1 MKKLYDGMQR
11 FCAAHPRFGI
21 PNLMRVIVIGNVAVY
36 VLMLLTQ
43 ANDANAL
50 SFLTFNLNAL
60 LHGEVWRLVTFVF
73 VPAYSSPF
81 ALLISLYF
89 YYWIGSTLERQW
101 GTAKFNL
108 YYISGAL
115 LTVLGVVLASLITGN
130 PYLTAAGTGYVNLS
144 MFFAFAFLFPDT
156 TVLLFFILPVKMK
169 WLAYLDG
176 ALFAFDIIKAI
187 GAHNWAGVVLPIV
200 ALLNFAVFIWPEVHY
215 LKERIPMILA
225 DKIVSLRKKAG
236 WSQEDLAEKLG
247 VTRQSVS
254 KWEGAQSVP
263 DMDKVVMMSRLFGVS
278 TDFLLKDELEEEAP
292 CAAAQDDDTP
302 LRRVTMGQ
310 ASAYLA
316 LRKAAAPKIAIA
328 TALCITSPVTLI
340 LLAGMSE
347 VQRFHITENAA
358 SGIGLC
364 VLLGL
369 VALAV
374 SIFLWTSAEAKEYR
388 FLEEE
393 PFETEYGVEGMVRQ
407 RQREYKDTH
416 TRLVTVGVVLC
427 VLAAVPLFA
436 AMCIND
442 GSDLLYIAAV
452 CALLVLVAIGCLAL
466 VTAGVYQG
474 AMEQLLEEGDYTR
487 PQKKHHKLMGTVT
500 MIYWLTATAVFLLYT
515 YGPHGNGQ
523 PQYSWIIWAVAGVLY
538 AAVMGIVRIIS
549 RSRG

>member
-1 MKKLYDGMQR
+1 
-11 FCAAHPRFGI
+11 
-21 PNLMRVIVIGNVAVY
+21 
-36 VLMLLTQ
+36 
-43 ANDANAL
+43 
-50 SFLTFNLNAL
+50 
-60 LHGEVWRLVTFVF
+60 
-73 VPAYSSPF
+73 
-81 ALLISLYF
+81 
-89 YYWIGSTLERQW
+89 
-101 GTAKFNL
+101 
-108 YYISGAL
+108 
-115 LTVLGVVLASLITGN
+115 
-130 PYLTAAGTGYVNLS
+130 
-144 MFFAFAFLFPDT
+144 
-156 TVLLFFILPVKMK
+156 
-169 WLAYLDG
+169 
-176 ALFAFDIIKAI
+176 
-187 GAHNWAGVVLPIV
+187 
-200 ALLNFAVFIWPEVHY
+200 
-215 LKERIPMILA
+215 MILA
-225 DKIVSLRKKAG
+225 DKIVSLRKKTG

-278 TDFLLKDELEEEAP
+278 TDFLLKDELEEETP

-302 LRRVTMGQ
+302 LRRVSLTQ
-310 ASAYLA
+310 AADYLA
-316 LRKAAAPKIAIA
+316 RRRVAAPKVAFA
-328 TALCITSPVTLI
+328 VLLCIISPVTLI

-347 VQRFHITENAA
+347 VQRFPISGNAA
-358 SGIGLC
+358 AGIGLC
-364 VLLGL
+364 VMLVLLA
-369 VALAV
+369 VAV
-374 SIFLWTSAEAKEYR
+374 SIFLRTDADVRDYR

-407 RQREYKDTH
+407 RQQEYKDTH

-436 AMCIND
+436 AMCIN

-523 PQYSWIIWAVAGVLY
+523 PRYSWIIWAVAGVLY

>member
-1 MKKLYDGMQR
+1 
-11 FCAAHPRFGI
+11 
-21 PNLMRVIVIGNVAVY
+21 
-36 VLMLLTQ
+36 
-43 ANDANAL
+43 
-50 SFLTFNLNAL
+50 
-60 LHGEVWRLVTFVF
+60 
-73 VPAYSSPF
+73 
-81 ALLISLYF
+81 
-89 YYWIGSTLERQW
+89 
-101 GTAKFNL
+101 
-108 YYISGAL
+108 
-115 LTVLGVVLASLITGN
+115 
-130 PYLTAAGTGYVNLS
+130 
-144 MFFAFAFLFPDT
+144 
-156 TVLLFFILPVKMK
+156 
-169 WLAYLDG
+169 
-176 ALFAFDIIKAI
+176 
-187 GAHNWAGVVLPIV
+187 
-200 ALLNFAVFIWPEVHY
+200 
-215 LKERIPMILA
+215 MILA
-225 DKIVSLRKKAG
+225 DKIVSLRKRAG

-292 CAAAQDDDTP
+292 CAAAQEDDTP
-302 LRRVTMGQ
+302 LRRVSLTQ

-328 TALCITSPVTLI
+328 TALCIISPVTLI

-347 VQRFHITENAA
+347 VQRFPISGNAA
-358 SGIGLC
+358 AGIGLC
-364 VLLGL
+364 VMLVLLA
-369 VALAV
+369 VAV
-374 SIFLWTSAEAKEYR
+374 SIFLRTDADVRDYR

-436 AMCIND
+436 AMCIN
-442 GSDLLYIAAV
+442 GSNLLYIAAV

-523 PQYSWIIWAVAGVLY
+523 PRYSWIIWAVAGVLY

>member
-1 MKKLYDGMQR
+1 
-11 FCAAHPRFGI
+11 
-21 PNLMRVIVIGNVAVY
+21 
-36 VLMLLTQ
+36 
-43 ANDANAL
+43 
-50 SFLTFNLNAL
+50 
-60 LHGEVWRLVTFVF
+60 
-73 VPAYSSPF
+73 
-81 ALLISLYF
+81 
-89 YYWIGSTLERQW
+89 
-101 GTAKFNL
+101 
-108 YYISGAL
+108 
-115 LTVLGVVLASLITGN
+115 
-130 PYLTAAGTGYVNLS
+130 
-144 MFFAFAFLFPDT
+144 
-156 TVLLFFILPVKMK
+156 
-169 WLAYLDG
+169 
-176 ALFAFDIIKAI
+176 
-187 GAHNWAGVVLPIV
+187 
-200 ALLNFAVFIWPEVHY
+200 
-215 LKERIPMILA
+215 MILA
-225 DKIVSLRKKAG
+225 DKIVSLRKKTG

-263 DMDKVVMMSRLFGVS
+263 DMDKVVMMSHLFGVS
-278 TDFLLKDELEEEAP
+278 TDFLLKDELEEETP

-302 LRRVTMGQ
+302 LRRVTMKQ

-374 SIFLWTSAEAKEYR
+374 SIFLRTGAEAKEFR

-407 RQREYKDTH
+407 RQQEYKDTH

-436 AMCIND
+436 AVCID
-442 GSDLLYIAAV
+442 GSGLLYVAAV
-452 CALLVLVAIGCLAL
+452 GALALAGVGCLFL
-466 VTAGVYQG
+466 VNAGVYSG
-474 AMEQLLEEGDYTR
+474 AMERLLEEGDYTR
-487 PQKKHHKLMGTVT
+487 GQKKHNKVLSTVT
-500 MIYWLTATAVFLLYT
+500 TIYWPAVTAVFLVYT
-515 YGPHGNGQ
+515 YGPSGNGQ
-523 PQYSWIIWAVAGVLY
+523 PRYSWVIWAVAGVLY

-549 RSRG
+549 CRRG

>member
-1 MKKLYDGMQR
+1 
-11 FCAAHPRFGI
+11 
-21 PNLMRVIVIGNVAVY
+21 
-36 VLMLLTQ
+36 
-43 ANDANAL
+43 
-50 SFLTFNLNAL
+50 
-60 LHGEVWRLVTFVF
+60 
-73 VPAYSSPF
+73 
-81 ALLISLYF
+81 
-89 YYWIGSTLERQW
+89 
-101 GTAKFNL
+101 
-108 YYISGAL
+108 
-115 LTVLGVVLASLITGN
+115 
-130 PYLTAAGTGYVNLS
+130 
-144 MFFAFAFLFPDT
+144 
-156 TVLLFFILPVKMK
+156 
-169 WLAYLDG
+169 
-176 ALFAFDIIKAI
+176 
-187 GAHNWAGVVLPIV
+187 
-200 ALLNFAVFIWPEVHY
+200 
-215 LKERIPMILA
+215 MILA

-236 WSQEDLAEKLG
+236 WSQEELAEQLG

-302 LRRVTMGQ
+302 LRRVSLTQ

-347 VQRFHITENAA
+347 VQRFHISENAA
-358 SGIGLC
+358 AGIGLC

-374 SIFLWTSAEAKEYR
+374 SIFLRTSAEAKEYR

-416 TRLVTVGVVLC
+416 TRLLTLGVVLC
-427 VLAAVPLFA
+427 VLAAVRLLA
-436 AMCIND
+436 AMCIS
-442 GSDLLYIAAV
+442 GSDLVYLAAV
-452 CALLVLVAIGCLAL
+452 CGLLVLVAIGCLAL

-487 PQKKHHKLMGTVT
+487 QRKSKSRLIGTVSVC
-500 MIYWLTATAVFLLYT
+500 YWLIVTAIFMFYT
-515 YGPHGNGQ
+515 FGPYGNAQ
-523 PQYSWIIWAVAGVLY
+523 PKYSWFIWAIGGILY
-538 AAVMGIVRIIS
+538 AALVLVVKMALRKQNNK
-549 RSRG
+549 

>member
-1 MKKLYDGMQR
+1 
-11 FCAAHPRFGI
+11 
-21 PNLMRVIVIGNVAVY
+21 
-36 VLMLLTQ
+36 
-43 ANDANAL
+43 
-50 SFLTFNLNAL
+50 
-60 LHGEVWRLVTFVF
+60 
-73 VPAYSSPF
+73 
-81 ALLISLYF
+81 
-89 YYWIGSTLERQW
+89 
-101 GTAKFNL
+101 
-108 YYISGAL
+108 
-115 LTVLGVVLASLITGN
+115 
-130 PYLTAAGTGYVNLS
+130 
-144 MFFAFAFLFPDT
+144 
-156 TVLLFFILPVKMK
+156 
-169 WLAYLDG
+169 
-176 ALFAFDIIKAI
+176 
-187 GAHNWAGVVLPIV
+187 
-200 ALLNFAVFIWPEVHY
+200 
-215 LKERIPMILA
+215 MILA

-278 TDFLLKDELEEEAP
+278 TDFLLKDELEEETP

-302 LRRVTMGQ
+302 LCRVTMKQ

-347 VQRFHITENAA
+347 VQRFPISGNAA
-358 SGIGLC
+358 AGIGLC
-364 VLLGL
+364 VLLVL
-369 VALAV
+369 VAVAV
-374 SIFLWTSAEAKEYR
+374 SIFLRTSAEAKEYR

-407 RQREYKDTH
+407 RQQEYKDTH

-436 AMCIND
+436 AMCIN

-474 AMEQLLEEGDYTR
+474 AMERLLEEGDYAR
-487 PQKKHHKLMGTVT
+487 GQKKHHRVLGTVST
-500 MIYWLTATAVFLLYT
+500 IYWLAATAVFLLYT

-523 PQYSWIIWAVAGVLY
+523 PRYSWIIWAVAGVLY

>member
-1 MKKLYDGMQR
+1 M
-11 FCAAHPRFGI
+11 I
-21 PNLMRVIVIGNVAVY
+21 
-36 VLMLLTQ
+36 
-43 ANDANAL
+43 
-50 SFLTFNLNAL
+50 
-60 LHGEVWRLVTFVF
+60 
-73 VPAYSSPF
+73 F
-81 ALLISLYF
+81 AD
-89 YYWIGSTLERQW
+89 
-101 GTAKFNL
+101 K
-108 YYISGAL
+108 
-115 LTVLGVVLASLITGN
+115 LIT
-130 PYLTAAGTGYVNLS
+130 
-144 MFFAFAFLFPDT
+144 
-156 TVLLFFILPVKMK
+156 
-169 WLAYLDG
+169 
-176 ALFAFDIIKAI
+176 
-187 GAHNWAGVVLPIV
+187 
-200 ALLNFAVFIWPEVHY
+200 
-215 LKERIPMILA
+215 
-225 DKIVSLRKKAG
+225 LRKKAG
-236 WSQEDLAEKLG
+236 WSQEELAEKLN

-263 DMDKVVMMSRLFGVS
+263 DIDKILQLSRLFGVT
-278 TDFLLKDELEEEAP
+278 TDYLLKDELEEETP

-302 LRRVTMGQ
+302 LRRVTMKQ

-316 LRKAAAPKIAIA
+316 LRKAAAPKIAAA
-328 TALCITSPVTLI
+328 TALCIVSPVTL
-340 LLAGMSE
+340 LLLSALSE
-347 VQRFHITENAA
+347 SGRFGISGNAA
-358 SGIGLC
+358 AGIGLC
-364 VLLGL
+364 VLLVL
-369 VALAV
+369 VAVAV
-374 SIFLWTSAEAKEYR
+374 SLFLRTDADVRDYR

-436 AMCIND
+436 AMCIN

-523 PQYSWIIWAVAGVLY
+523 PRYSWIIWAVAGVLY

>member
-1 MKKLYDGMQR
+1 
-11 FCAAHPRFGI
+11 
-21 PNLMRVIVIGNVAVY
+21 
-36 VLMLLTQ
+36 
-43 ANDANAL
+43 
-50 SFLTFNLNAL
+50 
-60 LHGEVWRLVTFVF
+60 
-73 VPAYSSPF
+73 
-81 ALLISLYF
+81 
-89 YYWIGSTLERQW
+89 
-101 GTAKFNL
+101 
-108 YYISGAL
+108 
-115 LTVLGVVLASLITGN
+115 
-130 PYLTAAGTGYVNLS
+130 
-144 MFFAFAFLFPDT
+144 
-156 TVLLFFILPVKMK
+156 
-169 WLAYLDG
+169 
-176 ALFAFDIIKAI
+176 
-187 GAHNWAGVVLPIV
+187 
-200 ALLNFAVFIWPEVHY
+200 
-215 LKERIPMILA
+215 MILA

-236 WSQEDLAEKLG
+236 WSQEDLAENLG

-278 TDFLLKDELEEEAP
+278 TDFLLKDELEEETP

-302 LRRVTMGQ
+302 LRRVTMKQ

-347 VQRFHITENAA
+347 VQRFPISGNAA
-358 SGIGLC
+358 AGIGLC
-364 VLLGL
+364 VLLVL
-369 VALAV
+369 VAVAV
-374 SIFLWTSAEAKEYR
+374 SIFLRTSAEAKEYR

-436 AMCIND
+436 AMCIN

-474 AMEQLLEEGDYTR
+474 AMERLLEEGDYAR
-487 PQKKHHKLMGTVT
+487 GQKKHRRVLGTVST
-500 MIYWLTATAVFLLYT
+500 IYWLAATAVFLLYT

-523 PQYSWIIWAVAGVLY
+523 PRYSWIIWAVAGVLY

>member
-1 MKKLYDGMQR
+1 
-11 FCAAHPRFGI
+11 
-21 PNLMRVIVIGNVAVY
+21 
-36 VLMLLTQ
+36 
-43 ANDANAL
+43 
-50 SFLTFNLNAL
+50 
-60 LHGEVWRLVTFVF
+60 
-73 VPAYSSPF
+73 
-81 ALLISLYF
+81 
-89 YYWIGSTLERQW
+89 
-101 GTAKFNL
+101 
-108 YYISGAL
+108 
-115 LTVLGVVLASLITGN
+115 
-130 PYLTAAGTGYVNLS
+130 
-144 MFFAFAFLFPDT
+144 
-156 TVLLFFILPVKMK
+156 
-169 WLAYLDG
+169 
-176 ALFAFDIIKAI
+176 
-187 GAHNWAGVVLPIV
+187 
-200 ALLNFAVFIWPEVHY
+200 
-215 LKERIPMILA
+215 MILA

-278 TDFLLKDELEEEAP
+278 TDFLLKDELEEETP
-292 CAAAQDDDTP
+292 CAAAQEDDTP
-302 LRRVTMGQ
+302 LRRVTMKQ

-328 TALCITSPVTLI
+328 TALCIISPVTLI

-358 SGIGLC
+358 AGIGLC
-364 VLLGL
+364 VLLVL
-369 VALAV
+369 LAVAV
-374 SIFLWTSAEAKEYR
+374 SIFLRADADVRDYR

-393 PFETEYGVEGMVRQ
+393 PFETEYGVTGMVRQ
-407 RQREYKDTH
+407 RQREYADTR

-436 AMCIND
+436 AMCIS

-523 PQYSWIIWAVAGVLY
+523 PRYSWIIWAVAGVLY

>member
-1 MKKLYDGMQR
+1 
-11 FCAAHPRFGI
+11 
-21 PNLMRVIVIGNVAVY
+21 
-36 VLMLLTQ
+36 
-43 ANDANAL
+43 
-50 SFLTFNLNAL
+50 
-60 LHGEVWRLVTFVF
+60 
-73 VPAYSSPF
+73 
-81 ALLISLYF
+81 
-89 YYWIGSTLERQW
+89 
-101 GTAKFNL
+101 
-108 YYISGAL
+108 
-115 LTVLGVVLASLITGN
+115 
-130 PYLTAAGTGYVNLS
+130 
-144 MFFAFAFLFPDT
+144 
-156 TVLLFFILPVKMK
+156 
-169 WLAYLDG
+169 
-176 ALFAFDIIKAI
+176 
-187 GAHNWAGVVLPIV
+187 
-200 ALLNFAVFIWPEVHY
+200 
-215 LKERIPMILA
+215 MILA

-278 TDFLLKDELEEEAP
+278 TDFLLKDELEEETP

-302 LRRVTMGQ
+302 LRRVSLTQ

-328 TALCITSPVTLI
+328 TALCIISPVTLI

-358 SGIGLC
+358 AGIGLC

-374 SIFLWTSAEAKEYR
+374 SIFLRTGAEAKEFR

-436 AMCIND
+436 AMCIN

-474 AMEQLLEEGDYTR
+474 AMEHLLEEGDYTR

-523 PQYSWIIWAVAGVLY
+523 PRYSWIIWAVAGVLY

>member
-1 MKKLYDGMQR
+1 M
-11 FCAAHPRFGI
+11 
-21 PNLMRVIVIGNVAVY
+21 
-36 VLMLLTQ
+36 
-43 ANDANAL
+43 
-50 SFLTFNLNAL
+50 
-60 LHGEVWRLVTFVF
+60 
-73 VPAYSSPF
+73 
-81 ALLISLYF
+81 
-89 YYWIGSTLERQW
+89 
-101 GTAKFNL
+101 
-108 YYISGAL
+108 
-115 LTVLGVVLASLITGN
+115 
-130 PYLTAAGTGYVNLS
+130 
-144 MFFAFAFLFPDT
+144 
-156 TVLLFFILPVKMK
+156 
-169 WLAYLDG
+169 
-176 ALFAFDIIKAI
+176 II
-187 GAHNWAGVVLPIV
+187 
-200 ALLNFAVFIWPEVHY
+200 
-215 LKERIPMILA
+215 A

-263 DMDKVVMMSRLFGVS
+263 DMDKVVMMSRLFGIS
-278 TDFLLKDELEEEAP
+278 TDFLLKDELEEETP

-302 LRRVTMGQ
+302 LRRVSLTQ

-316 LRKAAAPKIAIA
+316 LRKAAAPKIAVA

-347 VQRFHITENAA
+347 VQRFHISENAA
-358 SGIGLC
+358 AGIGLC
-364 VLLGL
+364 VLLAL

-374 SIFLWTSAEAKEYR
+374 SIFLRTGAEAKEYR

-393 PFETEYGVEGMVRQ
+393 PFETEYGVTGMVRQ

-523 PQYSWIIWAVAGVLY
+523 PRYSWIIWAVAGVLY

>member
-1 MKKLYDGMQR
+1 
-11 FCAAHPRFGI
+11 
-21 PNLMRVIVIGNVAVY
+21 
-36 VLMLLTQ
+36 
-43 ANDANAL
+43 
-50 SFLTFNLNAL
+50 
-60 LHGEVWRLVTFVF
+60 
-73 VPAYSSPF
+73 
-81 ALLISLYF
+81 
-89 YYWIGSTLERQW
+89 
-101 GTAKFNL
+101 
-108 YYISGAL
+108 
-115 LTVLGVVLASLITGN
+115 
-130 PYLTAAGTGYVNLS
+130 
-144 MFFAFAFLFPDT
+144 
-156 TVLLFFILPVKMK
+156 
-169 WLAYLDG
+169 
-176 ALFAFDIIKAI
+176 
-187 GAHNWAGVVLPIV
+187 
-200 ALLNFAVFIWPEVHY
+200 
-215 LKERIPMILA
+215 MILA

-278 TDFLLKDELEEEAP
+278 TDFLLKDEIEEQ
-292 CAAAQDDDTP
+292 AATLVEESP

-310 ASAYLA
+310 ASDYLA
-316 LRKAAAPKIAIA
+316 RRRAAAPKIAVA
-328 TALCITSPVTLI
+328 TALCIISPVTLI

-374 SIFLWTSAEAKEYR
+374 SIFLRAGAEAKEFR
-388 FLEEE
+388 FLEED

-436 AMCIND
+436 AMCIS

-523 PQYSWIIWAVAGVLY
+523 PRYSWIIWAVAGVLY

>member
-1 MKKLYDGMQR
+1 
-11 FCAAHPRFGI
+11 
-21 PNLMRVIVIGNVAVY
+21 
-36 VLMLLTQ
+36 
-43 ANDANAL
+43 
-50 SFLTFNLNAL
+50 
-60 LHGEVWRLVTFVF
+60 
-73 VPAYSSPF
+73 
-81 ALLISLYF
+81 
-89 YYWIGSTLERQW
+89 
-101 GTAKFNL
+101 
-108 YYISGAL
+108 
-115 LTVLGVVLASLITGN
+115 
-130 PYLTAAGTGYVNLS
+130 
-144 MFFAFAFLFPDT
+144 
-156 TVLLFFILPVKMK
+156 
-169 WLAYLDG
+169 
-176 ALFAFDIIKAI
+176 
-187 GAHNWAGVVLPIV
+187 
-200 ALLNFAVFIWPEVHY
+200 
-215 LKERIPMILA
+215 MILA

-278 TDFLLKDELEEEAP
+278 TDFLLKDELEEETP

-302 LRRVTMGQ
+302 LRRVSLTQ

-316 LRKAAAPKIAIA
+316 LRKAAAPKIAVA

-347 VQRFHITENAA
+347 VQRFHISENAA
-358 SGIGLC
+358 AGIGLC

-374 SIFLWTSAEAKEYR
+374 SIFLRAGAEAKEYR

-436 AMCIND
+436 AMCIS

-474 AMEQLLEEGDYTR
+474 AMERLLEEGDYAR
-487 PQKKHHKLMGTVT
+487 GQKKHRRVLGTVST
-500 MIYWLTATAVFLLYT
+500 IYWLTATAVFLLYT

-523 PQYSWIIWAVAGVLY
+523 PRYSWIIWAVAGVLS
-538 AAVMGIVRIIS
+538 AAVMAIVRIIS

>member
-1 MKKLYDGMQR
+1 
-11 FCAAHPRFGI
+11 
-21 PNLMRVIVIGNVAVY
+21 
-36 VLMLLTQ
+36 
-43 ANDANAL
+43 
-50 SFLTFNLNAL
+50 
-60 LHGEVWRLVTFVF
+60 
-73 VPAYSSPF
+73 
-81 ALLISLYF
+81 
-89 YYWIGSTLERQW
+89 
-101 GTAKFNL
+101 
-108 YYISGAL
+108 
-115 LTVLGVVLASLITGN
+115 
-130 PYLTAAGTGYVNLS
+130 
-144 MFFAFAFLFPDT
+144 
-156 TVLLFFILPVKMK
+156 
-169 WLAYLDG
+169 
-176 ALFAFDIIKAI
+176 
-187 GAHNWAGVVLPIV
+187 
-200 ALLNFAVFIWPEVHY
+200 
-215 LKERIPMILA
+215 MILA

-236 WSQEDLAEKLG
+236 WSQEDLAEQLG

-278 TDFLLKDELEEEAP
+278 TDFLLKDELEEETP
-292 CAAAQDDDTP
+292 CAAAQEDDTP

-316 LRKAAAPKIAIA
+316 LRKAAAPKVAAA
-328 TALCITSPVTLI
+328 TALCIVSPVTL
-340 LLAGMSE
+340 LLLSALSE
-347 VQRFHITENAA
+347 SGRFGISGNAA
-358 SGIGLC
+358 AGIGLC

-374 SIFLWTSAEAKEYR
+374 SIFLRTGAEAKEYR

-393 PFETEYGVEGMVRQ
+393 PFETEYGVTGMVRQ
-407 RQREYKDTH
+407 RQQEYKDTH

-436 AMCIND
+436 AMCIN

-500 MIYWLTATAVFLLYT
+500 MIYWLTATAVFLLCT

-523 PQYSWIIWAVAGVLY
+523 PRYSWIIWAVAGVLY

>member
-1 MKKLYDGMQR
+1 M
-11 FCAAHPRFGI
+11 
-21 PNLMRVIVIGNVAVY
+21 V
-36 VLMLLTQ
+36 
-43 ANDANAL
+43 
-50 SFLTFNLNAL
+50 
-60 LHGEVWRLVTFVF
+60 
-73 VPAYSSPF
+73 
-81 ALLISLYF
+81 
-89 YYWIGSTLERQW
+89 
-101 GTAKFNL
+101 
-108 YYISGAL
+108 
-115 LTVLGVVLASLITGN
+115 
-130 PYLTAAGTGYVNLS
+130 
-144 MFFAFAFLFPDT
+144 
-156 TVLLFFILPVKMK
+156 
-169 WLAYLDG
+169 
-176 ALFAFDIIKAI
+176 
-187 GAHNWAGVVLPIV
+187 
-200 ALLNFAVFIWPEVHY
+200 
-215 LKERIPMILA
+215 LA

-236 WSQEDLAEKLG
+236 WSQEELAEQLG

-278 TDFLLKDELEEEAP
+278 TDFLLKDELEEETP

-302 LRRVTMGQ
+302 LRRVSLTQ

-347 VQRFHITENAA
+347 VQRFHISENAA
-358 SGIGLC
+358 AGIGLC

-374 SIFLWTSAEAKEYR
+374 SIFLRTSTEAKEYR
-388 FLEEE
+388 FLKEE

-407 RQREYKDTH
+407 RQQEYKDTH

-436 AMCIND
+436 AMCIN

-523 PQYSWIIWAVAGVLY
+523 PRYSWIIWAVAGVLY

-549 RSRG
+549 CSRG

>member
-1 MKKLYDGMQR
+1 
-11 FCAAHPRFGI
+11 
-21 PNLMRVIVIGNVAVY
+21 
-36 VLMLLTQ
+36 
-43 ANDANAL
+43 
-50 SFLTFNLNAL
+50 
-60 LHGEVWRLVTFVF
+60 
-73 VPAYSSPF
+73 
-81 ALLISLYF
+81 
-89 YYWIGSTLERQW
+89 
-101 GTAKFNL
+101 
-108 YYISGAL
+108 
-115 LTVLGVVLASLITGN
+115 
-130 PYLTAAGTGYVNLS
+130 
-144 MFFAFAFLFPDT
+144 
-156 TVLLFFILPVKMK
+156 
-169 WLAYLDG
+169 
-176 ALFAFDIIKAI
+176 
-187 GAHNWAGVVLPIV
+187 
-200 ALLNFAVFIWPEVHY
+200 
-215 LKERIPMILA
+215 MILA

-278 TDFLLKDELEEEAP
+278 TDFLLKDELEEETP

-302 LRRVTMGQ
+302 LRRVTMKQ
-310 ASAYLA
+310 AADYLA
-316 LRKAAAPKIAIA
+316 RRRAAAPKVAFA
-328 TALCITSPVTLI
+328 VLLCIVSPVTLL
-340 LLAGMSE
+340 LLAAMSE
-347 VQRFHITENAA
+347 VQRFPISGNAA
-358 SGIGLC
+358 AGIGLC
-364 VLLGL
+364 VMLVLLA
-369 VALAV
+369 VAV
-374 SIFLWTSAEAKEYR
+374 SIFLRTDADVRDYR

-436 AMCIND
+436 AVCID

>member
-1 MKKLYDGMQR
+1 
-11 FCAAHPRFGI
+11 
-21 PNLMRVIVIGNVAVY
+21 
-36 VLMLLTQ
+36 
-43 ANDANAL
+43 
-50 SFLTFNLNAL
+50 
-60 LHGEVWRLVTFVF
+60 
-73 VPAYSSPF
+73 
-81 ALLISLYF
+81 
-89 YYWIGSTLERQW
+89 
-101 GTAKFNL
+101 
-108 YYISGAL
+108 
-115 LTVLGVVLASLITGN
+115 
-130 PYLTAAGTGYVNLS
+130 
-144 MFFAFAFLFPDT
+144 
-156 TVLLFFILPVKMK
+156 
-169 WLAYLDG
+169 
-176 ALFAFDIIKAI
+176 
-187 GAHNWAGVVLPIV
+187 
-200 ALLNFAVFIWPEVHY
+200 
-215 LKERIPMILA
+215 MILA

-278 TDFLLKDELEEEAP
+278 TDFLLKDELEEETP
-292 CAAAQDDDTP
+292 CAAAQDNDTP
-302 LRRVTMGQ
+302 LRRVSLTQ

-347 VQRFHITENAA
+347 VQRFHISENAA
-358 SGIGLC
+358 AGIGLC

-374 SIFLWTSAEAKEYR
+374 SIFLRTSAEAKEYR

-436 AMCIND
+436 AMCIN

-474 AMEQLLEEGDYTR
+474 AMERLLEEGDYAR
-487 PQKKHHKLMGTVT
+487 GQKKHRRVLGTVST
-500 MIYWLTATAVFLLYT
+500 IYWLAATAVFLLYT

-523 PQYSWIIWAVAGVLY
+523 PRYSWIIWAVAGVLY